1 MRLVNCG
8 PGEWSDRL
16 SILSLKILVGQ
27 EQNKDITHFRTEQTA
42 LLTSIRTRTLNGTWF
57 EQVLELAAVN
67 SLLWHAED
75 DLRAWREKYKDRGPD
90 SSGLSG
96 GPGSGFI
103 AATVEK
109 VARLAFRIQELNDR
123 RAALVQEINAR
134 AGETSGMEKL

>member
-27 EQNKDITHFRTEQTA
+27 EQQKDITHFRTEQTA
-42 LLTSIRTRTLNGTWF
+42 LLTSIRARTLNGTWF

-75 DLRAWREKYKDRGPD
+75 DLREYRAKGQTKANTDE
-90 SSGLSG
+90 
-96 GPGSGFI
+96 I
-103 AATVEK
+103 VE
-109 VARLAFRIQELNDR
+109 LAFRIQELNDR
-123 RAALVQEINAR
+123 RAGLVQDINVR
-134 AGETSGMEKL
+134 AGETAGMEKL